1 LSVIRLSKFDI
12 RKGQYLDFIQEM
24 MVAPV
29 SLPLHPS
36 VMKVIKEYNGE
47 LPRSISND
55 KYNDYIKKVCKLAG
69 VEDEVQGTKAE
80 VIKMRREVE
89 W

>member
-1 LSVIRLSKFDI
+1 
-12 RKGQYLDFIQEM
+12 M

-36 VMKVIKEYNGE
+36 VMKVIKEYGGE

-55 KYNDYIKKVCKLAG
+55 KYNDYIKKVCKLVR
-69 VEDEVQGTKAE
+69 VEDEVQ
-80 VIKMRREVE
+80 
-89 W
+89 